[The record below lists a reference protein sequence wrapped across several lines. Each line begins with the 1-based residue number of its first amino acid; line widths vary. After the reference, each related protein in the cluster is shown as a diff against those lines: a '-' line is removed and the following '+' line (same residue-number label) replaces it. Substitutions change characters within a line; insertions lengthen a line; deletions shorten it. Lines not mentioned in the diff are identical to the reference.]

1 MKKRQLHFKGGLALL
16 AMTTIFWLD
25 FPANAQSTPAQDSRP
40 VQDNDATRQEL
51 ARFDQ
56 FLDSHRE
63 IAEQLRKDPSLVN
76 NEEFV
81 KNHPALQTYLQD
93 HPAIRTQI
101 KENPNAFMRA
111 EDRLDRR
118 EDNRGIN
125 REELARFDQFLDNH
139 REIAEQLRKDPSL
152 VDNSEYVKNHP
163 ELQTYLQDHP
173 AIRTQ
178 IKENPNA
185 FMRAE
190 DRFDRREDNRDRD
203 VNREEVGRFNQFL
216 DKHREIAE
224 QLRKDP
230 SLVDNGEFVKNHP
243 ALQAYLQDH
252 PELRSELKQN
262 PNGFMQLEARNEHRD
277 DGMDRDRDTTH
288 RPSASFGEF
297 LGGHSN
303 IAEQLSKDPTLVK
316 NKEYMENHP
325 ELQEYL
331 NAHPDVRQE
340 LMENPQ
346 SFVKSAQQF
355 STNNGRT
362 AKPPA
367 AQPKPNQQ

>member
-277 DGMDRDRDTTH
+277 DGMDRDRDTAH

>member
-1 MKKRQLHFKGGLALL
+1 MRKRQLHFKGGLALL

-63 IAEQLRKDPSLVN
+63 IAEQLRRDPSLVN

-139 REIAEQLRKDPSL
+139 REIADQLRKDPSL
-152 VDNSEYVKNHP
+152 VDNKEYVKNHP

-190 DRFDRREDNRDRD
+190 DRFDRREDNRGRD
-203 VNREEVGRFNQFL
+203 VNREELAHFDQFL
-216 DKHREIAE
+216 DSHREIAE

-230 SLVDNGEFVKNHP
+230 SLADNGEFVKNHP
-243 ALQAYLQDH
+243 ALQTYLQDH
-252 PELRSELKQN
+252 PELRAELKEN
-262 PNGFMQLEARNEHRD
+262 PNGFMQLEAHNEHRD
-277 DGMDRDRDTTH
+277 DGMYRDRDATH
-288 RPSASFGEF
+288 RPSANFGEF

-303 IAEQLSKDPTLVK
+303 IAEQLSKDPSLVK

-346 SFVKSAQQF
+346 SFVKAAQQF